1 MEKQYSFDELMDI
14 IRMLRSENGCPWD
27 RKQTHE
33 SLKTGM
39 IEETY
44 EAIEAIDK
52 KDYNNLCEEL
62 GDMILQVGLHTAIAE
77 EQKEFRIEDVISG
90 ISNKMI
96 YRHPHVFSDV
106 QVKDEAEVLTN
117 WENLKKKE
125 KEGSRKDTIDTL
137 LAIPKA
143 LPALIRAEKVQKEAM
158 KHIGDYEDFN
168 GALELVYKGL
178 EKLINAKESDGNDRI
193 EEEYGEL
200 LFLVVYL
207 SMFLQLNAE
216 NSLTNATNKFI
227 NRFVGIERLA
237 AHKGKRLSD
246 LSINEKSTLFGHE
259 K

>member
-1 MEKQYSFDELMDI
+1 MEKQYSFDEFMDI
-14 IRMLRSENGCPWD
+14 IRTLRSENGCPWD

-77 EQKEFRIEDVISG
+77 EQNEFRIEDVISG

-106 QVKDEAEVLTN
+106 KVENEAQVLSN
-117 WENLKKKE
+117 WEELKKKE
-125 KEGSRKDTIDTL
+125 KEGSRKDTKDTL
-137 LAIPKA
+137 EAIPKS
-143 LPALIRAEKVQKEAM
+143 LPALMRAEKVQKEVA
-158 KHIGDYEDFN
+158 KLGYDFKDLKE
-168 GALELVYKGL
+168 GFDMVHKGL
-178 EKLINAKESDGNDRI
+178 EKLINAKESEDQDRI
-193 EEEYGEL
+193 DEEYGDL

-207 SMFLQLNAE
+207 SRFLQLNAE

-237 AHKGKRLSD
+237 AHKGKCLSD
-246 LSINEKSTLFGHE
+246 LSINEKSTIFGHE